1 MNPFD
6 IFFKKFAYKFPKG
19 YPDMNNEQDILLLE
33 NILSENLGFN
43 VELTE
48 ITVSSKYQNK
58 GIFNPFYVID
68 PEVDQ
73 QVRDFLNKKNI
84 SFNNIIYKAVDTV
97 ENDPILSTGQTPFEL
112 FSDEDTSLNIF
123 IKIPKKKVKAH
134 YGQKTRKDSTASSNV
149 NEFLSLYFL
158 IHPEFKSVKDL
169 EKKDGGTGVLTG
181 EEKEISYPEL
191 INMIN
196 KDETPERDIKI
207 GYNNSKAI
215 KEDLKDKSFKK
226 LYWTPRQK
234 PANINPNNPSDIII
248 KLDDN
253 LFQGYSNKIATGKD
267 TTPKFNTNIIAFFTK
282 LGDSN
287 KIEDVKNLI
296 DNAWKEASKKVP
308 SSATY
313 AKKAINDF
321 DISKEE
327 FSESKSQ
334 RAFADLAI
342 QFQLDNLE
350 FFGKDFYHIF
360 RNNLINSFSKY
371 LENPENLKYF
381 LNTISSYTYGTK
393 IEGETP
399 CPYKLLIGSE
409 SNSVIKDLSED
420 TQLKNVVDV
429 KDINT
434 IKDIETIYDGTSQ
447 SFLVN
452 FKIAIGTETKS
463 VSIPITIRTRA
474 SGGWS
479 GKSLYINTPGLKIS

>member
-1 MNPFD
+1 MD
-6 IFFKKFAYKFPKG
+6 VLDLFFKKYSYKFPKG
-19 YPDMNNEQDILLLE
+19 YPDMNNEQDVLLLE
-33 NILSENLGFN
+33 SLLENLGFN

-48 ITVSSKYQNK
+48 LTVSSKYQNK

-169 EKKDGGTGVLTG
+169 KKKDGETGVLTG
-181 EEKEISYPEL
+181 EEKEISYSEL
-191 INMIN
+191 IDMIN

-215 KEDLKDKSFKK
+215 KKDLKDKSFKK

-248 KLDDN
+248 KLDN
-253 LFQGYSNKIATGKD
+253 NSFQGYSNKIAAGKD

-296 DNAWKEASKKVP
+296 DNAWKKASKKVP

-334 RAFADLAI
+334 RAFADLAT

-360 RNNLINSFSKY
+360 RNNLIDSFSKY

-409 SNSVIKDLSED
+409 SGSVIKDVSED

-434 IKDIETIYDGTSQ
+434 IEDIKTIYDGTSQ

-452 FKIAIGTETKS
+452 FKIKIGTEIKS
-463 VSIPITIRTRA
+463 ISIPITIRTRA

-479 GKSLYINTPGLKIS
+479 GKALYINTPGLKIS